1 MFILLIAE
9 LFRIMLEFKKQV
21 VSLITICTNCLYI
34 EILNIL
40 REENM
45 AKIFPNNSP
54 FICSQ
59 WVRRNITNNN
69 G

>member
-59 WVRRNITNNN
+59 
-69 G
+69 